1 MTVRKTC
8 LAVFGP
14 LPMAAVGAVLVVV
27 LTASAAAA
35 QDRGDARRGAQLAAA
50 NCGECHALD
59 AGKSPLADAPPFATL
74 HRRYP
79 PGAGLGA
86 LLSEGMIAPVTPLDE
101 GGRPFHPRMP
111 QVKLDDGQVADLIAF
126 LRSVQTPAAD
136 KP

>member
-1 MTVRKTC
+1 MTDRKTY
-8 LAVFGP
+8 LALFGAP
-14 LPMAAVGAVLVVV
+14 L
-27 LTASAAAA
+27 LTAALVMALAAPPAAA
-35 QDRGDARRGAQLAAA
+35 QDQGDARRGAQLAAV

-74 HRRYP
+74 RRRYP
-79 PGAGLGA
+79 PGGGLAA

-101 GGRPFHPRMP
+101 GSRPFHPRMP

-126 LRSVQTPAAD
+126 LRSVQTPPAD